1 MGIMLISEDFRT
13 NLPINIKSNNF
24 IFPTV
29 RDQRNELLWKSRA
42 ATPSLRTRVRC
53 LTVVTQKCPK
63 FLL

>member
-29 RDQRNELLWKSRA
+29 RDQKKRAALESRA

-53 LTVVTQKCPK
+53 LTVVAQKCPK